1 MNARA
6 AAAAYLARGWM
17 PIPVSHRQKRP
28 TLAGWPQLRVSES
41 TLDQY
46 FNGQPQNV
54 GVLMGEPSGGLT
66 DADLDAREALA
77 LADDFLPPTE
87 SVFGRKSKPGSH
99 RLYRAD
105 PAIETVRFQDID
117 GATLLELRST
127 GGQTMFPCSTH
138 PNGE

>member
-17 PIPVSHRQKRP
+17 PIPASHRQKRP

-66 DADLDAREALA
+66 DADLDARLQRPS
-77 LADDFLPPTE
+77 LGTGPPSGAAT
-87 SVFGRKSKPGSH
+87 RRP
-99 RLYRAD
+99 RRW
-105 PAIETVRFQDID
+105 PA
-117 GATLLELRST
+117 RS
-127 GGQTMFPCSTH
+127 
-138 PNGE
+138 